1 MRPAILIHGPTASGK
16 TRLATALARK
26 HGGEIVNAD
35 AMQCYADLN
44 VLTAR
49 PDAEE
54 LASAPHHLFGHV
66 DAAARYSVGVWSKD
80 AAAKIAELRDA
91 GRLPIIV
98 GGTGLYLMAL
108 TEGLSD
114 IPAVS
119 DQHRDK
125 ARAM

>member
-16 TRLATALARK
+16 TRLAIALARK

-54 LASAPHHLFGHV
+54 LASAPHSPTQST
-66 DAAARYSVGVWSKD
+66 AASATPAATPSAR
-80 AAAKIAELRDA
+80 
-91 GRLPIIV
+91 
-98 GGTGLYLMAL
+98 
-108 TEGLSD
+108 
-114 IPAVS
+114 
-119 DQHRDK
+119 
-125 ARAM
+125 